1 MRELGATLLTIAKDV
16 KVQVAFNPDK
26 VQSWRLIG
34 YDNRRL
40 ATRDFDNDRK
50 DAGELGAG
58 HSVTFLYEIVPIR
71 GGGDGGGGGDEL
83 LHLKLGYKRP
93 DAHVSELLTTSLRGA
108 AVPLAQTSDAFRF
121 AASVAEVGLV
131 LRRSRFNGAADV
143 GAAIRRAKSAL
154 GDDRQGDRTGFLR
167 LAERAGELAGRSR

>member
-50 DAGELGAG
+50 DAGELGSG
-58 HSVTFLYEIVPIR
+58 HTVTALYEIIPET
-71 GGGDGGGGGDEL
+71 GKPGEGED
-83 LHLKLGYKRP
+83 LKYVKTEVK
-93 DAHVSELLTTSLRGA
+93 DSAVSS
-108 AVPLAQTSDAFRF
+108 
-121 AASVAEVGLV
+121 
-131 LRRSRFNGAADV
+131 
-143 GAAIRRAKSAL
+143 
-154 GDDRQGDRTGFLR
+154 
-167 LAERAGELAGRSR
+167 GELMTVNLRY